1 MDTALEKSPAAH
13 AGEIRIIAPEVTV
26 RAQHRGVKTSVSVF
40 VVCMA
45 ALVVS
50 GIVTAIRFTEDDGV
64 FIWAVVVLGAAIIGI
79 LLGSIL
85 APFLKAA
92 RQER

>member
-1 MDTALEKSPAAH
+1 MDTAVEKSPTPR

-26 RAQHRGVKTSVSVF
+26 RPEHRGVKTSVSVF
-40 VVCMA
+40 VFCMA

-50 GIVTAIRFTEDDGV
+50 GLVTAIRFTEDDGI
-64 FIWAVVVLGAAIIGI
+64 FIWAVVLLGAAIIGI